1 MKVGILSAVP
11 MCGKT
16 TLAELL
22 AGVFTIS
29 QRRTAAIF
37 STGDL
42 EDLKLSV
49 EIHDNDAN
57 PKTDIIRT
65 MIEASPGDKMLLD
78 YGARIGMENV
88 FLYDVLGADMEEYDK
103 ADFLKKAV
111 NAIPV
116 DLTLVE
122 FTGDLRG
129 IVNQEVFKEM
139 DCCFMLVPT
148 NWKAIKSYTKALESM
163 PVCPARYN
171 NKIVS
176 AMIDPRSIG
185 DKKFASLLGIKVEE
199 LLRFPEVDLITKE
212 ALAAHLDAIGSKI
225 VSGDPAYQTLRMP
238 FYEMMTYMFDTDSY
252 KVIRPIDKWYR

>member
-22 AGVFTIS
+22 AGVFSIS

-37 STGDL
+37 STGSLD
-42 EDLKLSV
+42 DLKRSV
-49 EIHDNDAN
+49 EINEHDAN

-65 MIEASPGDKMLLD
+65 MIESSPKEKLLLD

-88 FLYDVLGADMEEYDK
+88 FLYDVLGADMEELDK

-111 NAIPV
+111 NSIPV
-116 DLTLVE
+116 DLTIVE
-122 FTGDLRG
+122 FTGNLLDT
-129 IVNQEVFKEM
+129 INQEVFKEM
-139 DCCFMLVPT
+139 DCCLYLVPT
-148 NWKAIKSYTKALESM
+148 SWKAITSYTRVLEAM

-171 NKIVS
+171 NKLVS
-176 AMIDPRSIG
+176 AMIDPNSVG
-185 DKKFASLLGIKVEE
+185 DKKFAGLLGVKTEE
-199 LLRFPEVDLITKE
+199 LMRFPEVDLIVKE
-212 ALAAHLDAIGSKI
+212 SLAAHLDVLCSKI
-225 VSGDPAYQTLRMP
+225 VVGDPAYQCLRMP
-238 FYEMMTYMFDTDSY
+238 LYEMMSYMFDTNTY